1 MRIDEV
7 SPLLA
12 GNLDMLGSLRA
23 LRASRS
29 LYLIALWTEL
39 LCAKAR
45 RYSVDPTTHDGQH
58 YEENHEKEEPA
69 YFHV

>member
-45 RYSVDPTTHDGQH
+45 RYSVDPTTHDG
-58 YEENHEKEEPA
+58 
-69 YFHV
+69 